1 MCARVHACVRDTQR
15 ATTQRATWRRSFQVT
30 DRAPYI
36 GERASRCHERTIAS
50 VMGMEFRDM
59 SGNVRHYKRA
69 DVAYVPRG
77 HCRGVQPLP
86 LERASERRTADSR
99 ARGDPNV
106 VVIIAFRP
114 LSRQRIAWLSER
126 SGNEPNV
133 TLQRIAT
140 CCNTAQPFDR
150 TFATGTTSSAVILP

>member
-1 MCARVHACVRDTQR
+1 MRARVMCARACACVCARVHACVRDTQR
-15 ATTQRATWRRSFQVT
+15 ATTQRATWRRSVQVT

-69 DVAYVPRG
+69 DVAYAPRG

-86 LERASERRTADSR
+86 RERASERRTADSGQQG
-99 ARGDPNV
+99 AR
-106 VVIIAFRP
+106 R
-114 LSRQRIAWLSER
+114 SQRGRYYCVQAS
-126 SGNEPNV
+126 
-133 TLQRIAT
+133 
-140 CCNTAQPFDR
+140 
-150 TFATGTTSSAVILP
+150 LPAAHCVAI

>member
-1 MCARVHACVRDTQR
+1 MRVRRARRGSRALAARLVGRRCHRCWTRWCSYTPERCVRVRACLCLRACVCVCVCARVRAHVHARARDHARVRVYARVCARVRDMQR

-69 DVAYVPRG
+69 DVAYAP
-77 HCRGVQPLP
+77 
-86 LERASERRTADSR
+86 
-99 ARGDPNV
+99 
-106 VVIIAFRP
+106 RP
-114 LSRQRIAWLSER
+114 LSGRAA
-126 SGNEPNV
+126 P
-133 TLQRIAT
+133 A
-140 CCNTAQPFDR
+140 A
-150 TFATGTTSSAVILP
+150 